1 MNDLVADGT
10 HLEREAVKRG
20 EGSSAGYGHVPEGQ
34 DGSPLSRVCASLI
47 EAVALVVECE
57 RENPTATVL
66 SVYWPICAADLRIV
80 NSLHTLDQQNGSAF
94 LRWLVRWRRP
104 EDLKLQ

>member
-20 EGSSAGYGHVPEGQ
+20 EGSSACYDHVPKGQ
-34 DGSPLSRVCASLI
+34 DGSPLSRVCALLI

-57 RENPTATVL
+57 CENPTATVL
-66 SVYWPICAADLRIV
+66 SAYWPICAADLGMV
-80 NSLHTLDQQNGSAF
+80 NLLDTLDQQSGSAF

-104 EDLKLQ
+104 DGLQLQ

>member
-1 MNDLVADGT
+1 MDDLVADGT

-20 EGSSAGYGHVPEGQ
+20 EGSSACYDLVPEGQ

-47 EAVALVVECE
+47 EALALVVECE

-66 SVYWPICAADLRIV
+66 SASGPSVLR
-80 NSLHTLDQQNGSAF
+80 TLEWSTH
-94 LRWLVRWRRP
+94 
-104 EDLKLQ
+104 